1 MSAVTHIDLPGIHK
15 FKSGKVREVYDLG
28 DQYLFIA
35 SDRISAFD
43 VIMPDGIPNKGQVL
57 NMISK
62 FWFERTGDVVKN
74 HMISYILFGVTMSF
88 PLFLNSLKIN

>member
-1 MSAVTHIDLPGIHK
+1 MSAITEINIPGLKK

-43 VIMPDGIPNKGQVL
+43 VVMPAGIPNKSGA
-57 NMISK
+57 
-62 FWFERTGDVVKN
+62 
-74 HMISYILFGVTMSF
+74 
-88 PLFLNSLKIN
+88 PA

>member
-1 MSAVTHIDLPGIHK
+1 MSAVTEINIPNLKK

-28 DQYLFIA
+28 DQYLFVA

-43 VIMPDGIPNKGQVL
+43 VVMPDGIPNKGQVL

-62 FWFERTGDVVKN
+62 FWFTIMYCVN
-74 HMISYILFGVTMSF
+74 L
-88 PLFLNSLKIN
+88 